1 MILLRSENIRKI
13 EVEKEKVCNEFEYY
27 KDKTVNFYKIVSCI
41 VSCPWWRFKKEEKID
56 NFVKLADG
64 FYREGMRDEYNSEYW
79 SIADNCFKLIR
90 ELPENSNKFIKGE
103 SIYYKPNVTFY
114 FNDGYCSVTK
124 LFDTYEEAVEY
135 AMGFKTYGLNVCIEE
150 DE

>member
-13 EVEKEKVCNEFEYY
+13 EVEKEKVCNEFEYH
-27 KDKTVNFYKIVSCI
+27 KDKTVNFYKI

-56 NFVKLADG
+56 NFVKLAEG
-64 FYREGMRDEYNSEYW
+64 FYSEMLKDEYNSEYW
-79 SIADNCFKLIR
+79 SIADNRFSLI
-90 ELPENSNKFIKGE
+90 ELPENTNKFIRGE
-103 SIYYKPNVTFY
+103 SIYYKPNVIFY
-114 FNDGYCSVTK
+114 FNDGSYSVTK
-124 LFDTYEEAVEY
+124 HFDTYEEAVEY